1 MQPQPCRSRC
11 SLRHEAVAPS
21 RSRLNLAAVRG
32 DAAMATASVQI
43 QRFHRNRAAMFDHGL
58 TAELARLFAQE
69 RDARDSA
76 WLDRFYDVAWFAAL
90 EVAGVSVGPDGLP
103 YLRFNLPRDGAAFDS
118 HCLANRAGDC
128 LAAGWGAA
136 LFASPDDPPEA
147 AQFVFSLGVLDS
159 LIRYDSP
166 DGDPIDVVESALP
179 PTSAPPKRGWFGFG
193 AAREAPREVLLATPS
208 DQFLPPYAAKALHK
222 YLTQDWGLAN
232 PRVLLMTDMAL
243 RPHRQLVIGKRRS
256 EFPDEQAAW
265 QAMQYVLWYLPPM
278 RSVVLLP
285 EEWRL
290 EELTPL
296 RDLFAGAPG
305 L

>member
-1 MQPQPCRSRC
+1 
-11 SLRHEAVAPS
+11 
-21 RSRLNLAAVRG
+21 
-32 DAAMATASVQI
+32 MATASVQI
-43 QRFHRNRAAMFDHGL
+43 QRFHRNRAAMFDFGL
-58 TAELARLFAQE
+58 TAELARLFDTD

-76 WLDRFYDVAWFAAL
+76 WLDRFYDVAWFAGL
-90 EVAGVSVGPDGLP
+90 EEAGVYAGPDGLP
-103 YLRFNLPRDGAAFDS
+103 YLRLNLPGDGAAFDS

-136 LFASPDDPPEA
+136 LFASSEDPPEA

-166 DGDPIDVVESALP
+166 DGDPIDVIESALTP
-179 PTSAPPKRGWFGFG
+179 PPPQRKRGWFGLG
-193 AAREAPREVLLATPS
+193 AKEPVREVLLATPS

-222 YLTQDWGLAN
+222 HLTQVWGLRN
-232 PRVLLMTDMAL
+232 PRVQLMTDMSL
-243 RPHRQLVIGKRRS
+243 RPHRHLMIGKRRS
-256 EFPDEQAAW
+256 EFPDDQSAW
-265 QAMQYVLWYLPPM
+265 VAMQHVLWHLPPM
-278 RSVVLLP
+278 RSAVLLP

>member
-1 MQPQPCRSRC
+1 
-11 SLRHEAVAPS
+11 
-21 RSRLNLAAVRG
+21 
-32 DAAMATASVQI
+32 MATASVQI
-43 QRFHRNRAAMFDHGL
+43 QRFHRNRAAMFDLAL
-58 TAELARLFAQE
+58 TTELRRLFEVGREA
-69 RDARDSA
+69 RDAA
-76 WLDRFYDVAWFAAL
+76 WLERFYDVAWFAGL
-90 EVAGVSVGPDGLP
+90 EAAGVSTGPDGLP
-103 YLRFNLPRDGAAFDS
+103 YLRFNLPSGGVFDS

-136 LFASPDDPPEA
+136 LFASADDPPEA

-159 LIRYDSP
+159 LIRYDSL
-166 DGDPIDVVESALP
+166 DGDPIDVAESAIQP
-179 PTSAPPKRGWFGFG
+179 APAPAKRGWFGLG
-193 AAREAPREVLLATPS
+193 AAREAPRQVLLATPS

-222 YLTQDWGLAN
+222 YLTQALGLAN

-256 EFPDEQAAW
+256 EFPDEQTAG
-265 QAMQYVLWYLPPM
+265 QAMQYVLWHLPPM

>member
-1 MQPQPCRSRC
+1 
-11 SLRHEAVAPS
+11 
-21 RSRLNLAAVRG
+21 
-32 DAAMATASVQI
+32 MATASVQI
-43 QRFHRNRAAMFDHGL
+43 QRFHRDRSAMFDLGL
-58 TAELARLFAQE
+58 TAELAGMFAQD
-69 RDARDSA
+69 RGARDIG
-76 WLDRFYDVAWFAAL
+76 WVDRFYDVAWFAAL
-90 EVAGVSVGPDGLP
+90 EVADVCEGPDGLP

-136 LFASPDDPPEA
+136 IFASADDPPEA

-166 DGDPIDVVESALP
+166 DGDPIDVMESAIP
-179 PTSAPPKRGWFGFG
+179 PAEPPLAPRKHGWFGLG
-193 AAREAPREVLLATPS
+193 AAREAPHQVLLATPS

-222 YLTQDWGLAN
+222 YLTQVWGLAN
-232 PRVLLMTDMAL
+232 PRVLLLTDMAM
-243 RPHRQLVIGKRRS
+243 RPHRHLVISKRLS
-256 EFPDEQAAW
+256 EFADEAAAQ
-265 QAMQYVLWYLPPM
+265 QAMQYVLWHLPPM

-290 EELTPL
+290 NELTPL